1 MWLTS
6 GLTSRVCVYCSGLS
20 CSWPIVKSQQI
31 LPEVLESHCSR
42 SQPLKDTTKM
52 TKENL
57 TGSQFFLEYGYE
69 NRKFSLSST
78 LSNSIGIN
86 TLLVSSDYTIMTI
99 ETSFFFLYW
108 EETGC
113 SICPLDALGPLLRLC
128 YVQCIDTLVGSKIW
142 SKLVIPFDD

>member
-99 ETSFFFLYW
+99 ETSFFFILRGNW
-108 EETGC
+108 MQHMSIGC
-113 SICPLDALGPLLRLC
+113 LGSSTQALLC
-128 YVQCIDTLVGSKIW
+128 SVYRYSGR
-142 SKLVIPFDD
+142 